1 MSGKVKDFS
10 EETKDFL
17 KRFGFD
23 DEDDIKKGFK
33 DYIQEEY
40 GCDVATLIRKI
51 AKENK

>member
-10 EETKDFL
+10 EETREFL

-51 AKENK
+51 AKENE